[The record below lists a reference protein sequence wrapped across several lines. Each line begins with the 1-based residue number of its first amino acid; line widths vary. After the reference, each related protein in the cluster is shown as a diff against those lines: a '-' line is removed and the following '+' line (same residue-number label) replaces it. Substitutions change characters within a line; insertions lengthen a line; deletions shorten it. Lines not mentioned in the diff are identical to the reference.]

1 VLSYDNIEFDYDP
14 YPIGVASPVVED
26 RLYQEMLRCFPPIEL
41 FNESDYH
48 GRKYFLSKK
57 HNRREFEA
65 FVMSQPVWREFRR
78 YVKSGEFIFG
88 TLDMLRAHNID
99 LGLTRANMSLAARSL
114 ECLKHLAGG
123 HLPNVRPALTG
134 RLEFSA
140 LPADGGMLLPH
151 TDTAKKMITLVI
163 SMVGEGEWSPEFGGG
178 TEVMKPSLR
187 GGGDGQ
193 GVRLQAQPDRN
204 LRQDFQLVAR
214 RPPDDRPRRQYVAPH
229 FDGEH
234 RARRI
239 VRIPLANQRHYLR
252 CTASRFGDIHCA
264 RSARRSPGGPVIDGT
279 RISRKF

>member
-1 VLSYDNIEFDYDP
+1 VLSYDTIEFDYDP

-88 TLDMLRAHNID
+88 TLEMLRAHNID
-99 LGLTRANMSLAARSL
+99 LGLTRANMSLTARSL

-163 SMVGEGEWSPEFGGG
+163 SMVGEGEWSHELGGG
-178 TEVMKPSLR
+178 TEVMKPS
-187 GGGDGQ
+187 
-193 GVRLQAQPDRN
+193 N

-214 RPPDDRPRRQYVAPH
+214 RPPDDRPRQQYVAPD

-234 RARRI
+234 RARRLVQNSPWPTNAVI
-239 VRIPLANQRHYLR
+239 FGVQHRGLVII
-252 CTASRFGDIHCA
+252 TAPD
-264 RSARRSPGGPVIDGT
+264 RRGGRPGCG
-279 RISRKF
+279 

>member
-1 VLSYDNIEFDYDP
+1 MLSYDNIVLDYDP

-140 LPADGGMLLPH
+140 LPADGGMLVPH

-178 TEVMKPSLR
+178 TEVMKPKDVTKSYNFLNAQLAFEEVETVKVFDFKPNQTIIFVKTFNSLHGVRPMTGR
-187 GGGDGQ
+187 GG
-193 GVRLQAQPDRN
+193 N
-204 LRQDFQLVAR
+204 MLRRTLTVNIAR
-214 RPPDDRPRRQYVAPH
+214 DV
-229 FDGEH
+229 
-234 RARRI
+234 
-239 VRIPLANQRHYLR
+239 
-252 CTASRFGDIHCA
+252 
-264 RSARRSPGGPVIDGT
+264 
-279 RISRKF
+279 